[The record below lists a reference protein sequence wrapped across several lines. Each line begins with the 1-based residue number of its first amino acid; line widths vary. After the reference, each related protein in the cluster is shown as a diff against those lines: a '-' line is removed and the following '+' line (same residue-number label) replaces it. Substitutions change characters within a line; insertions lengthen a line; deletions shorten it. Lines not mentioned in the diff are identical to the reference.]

1 MVMATA
7 TVMGRPPQPPRPL
20 PDIAAVRVPVTP
32 LRLAV
37 TASLTLVLAGLA
49 GANALEALVAPANP
63 ALALSV
69 RPGSARAMTRD
80 AEFSLAK
87 ALSDKREYAV
97 AERKALRAVAAS
109 PANPRALQVLGLA
122 AQQRNDTA
130 AAGRYMTLSSQLSR
144 RNGLVQI
151 WLVDQAARAGRSAE
165 ALAHFDITMRASPA
179 FSAQLYPILANAL
192 QSREI
197 RDAFRP
203 YIKGN
208 PSWLAPFLGF
218 AADQSPNPADVSKA
232 IVEAGGMP
240 QGKEFRGTTALL
252 LDKLSATGKFA
263 DMARFYRSA
272 RRGADTGAM
281 TSLSVDRAGTDPD
294 FTPMT
299 WKPVDSGDVQVSPV
313 AAEQK
318 GRFGLRFEA
327 FDTRGAEAA
336 RKYLFLEP
344 GAYRIAHRAVALG
357 EGGGRLQLALAC
369 PGANGLLA
377 RLDLRAGE
385 GTKRIVVP
393 AGCTTQLAVLAVTDA
408 TGDDGLDLALTL
420 LDIAPG

>member
-1 MVMATA
+1 M
-7 TVMGRPPQPPRPL
+7 P
-20 PDIAAVRVPVTP
+20 VPK
-32 LRLAV
+32 LRLAA
-37 TASLTLVLAGLA
+37 TALVTLVLAGLA
-49 GANALEALVAPANP
+49 WANALDALAAPVNP
-63 ALALSV
+63 SLALSV
-69 RPGSARAMTRD
+69 RPGSARALSRD

-87 ALSDKREYAV
+87 ALSDKREYPV
-97 AERKALRAVAAS
+97 AERKALRAIAAA

-122 AQQRNDTA
+122 AQQRNDTRS
-130 AAGRYMTLSSQLSR
+130 AGRFMTLSSQLSR

-151 WLVDQAARAGRSAE
+151 WLVDRAARAGRSAE
-165 ALAHFDITMRASPA
+165 ALTHFDITMRASPA

-203 YIKGN
+203 YMRSN

-218 AADQSPNPADVSKA
+218 AADQSPNPAYVAKA
-232 IVEAGGMP
+232 IVEAGGIP
-240 QGKEFRGTTALL
+240 PGNEFRGTTALL
-252 LDKLSATGKFA
+252 LEKLSANGKFA
-263 DMARFYRSA
+263 DMAQFFRSA
-272 RRGADTGAM
+272 RSGGDTGAM

-299 WKPVDSGDVQVSPV
+299 WKLAESGDVQVSPI
-313 AAEQK
+313 AAERK

-336 RKYLFLEP
+336 HKYLFLKP
-344 GAYRIAHRAVALG
+344 GAYRIAHRAIALG
-357 EGGGRLQLALAC
+357 EGSGRLQLALVC
-369 PGANGLLA
+369 PGARAPLA
-377 RLDLRAGE
+377 RLDLRAGQ
-385 GTKRIVVP
+385 GSTRIVVP
-393 AGCTTQLAVLAVTDA
+393 AGCSTQLAVLAVTDA